1 MIIESC
7 RWLLEILIDPNKV
20 IYRLWELDLIEAR
33 SGKTLNIEVVGN
45 SISILKRVK
54 TQNFDTKRK
63 NQEVLKLIGFLIY
76 DFQFE
81 SIFKF
86 LLDGKFSLH
95 DWFSKFTS

>member
-20 IYRLWELDLIEAR
+20 IYRLLELDLIEAR

-63 NQEVLKLIGFLIY
+63 NQEVLKLI
-76 DFQFE
+76 
-81 SIFKF
+81 
-86 LLDGKFSLH
+86 
-95 DWFSKFTS
+95 